1 MQEVSIELV
10 ETGWA
15 GVAGDSSWDVAQLA
29 ECLPSRSEAGYV
41 AHTCHPAL
49 RIGKQMALVL
59 ASLSN

>member
-1 MQEVSIELV
+1 MEEVSIELV

-15 GVAGDSSWDVAQLA
+15 GVARDSSWDVAQLA

-41 AHTCHPAL
+41 AHTCHPTL